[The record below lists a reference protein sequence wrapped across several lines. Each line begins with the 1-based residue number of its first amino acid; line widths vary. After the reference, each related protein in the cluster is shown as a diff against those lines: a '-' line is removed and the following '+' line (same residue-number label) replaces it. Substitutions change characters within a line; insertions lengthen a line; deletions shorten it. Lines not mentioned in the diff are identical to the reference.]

1 MPDGCVGRGMRVYM
15 IRRVVLKHTRSFD
28 ATLCKALILH
38 QYSILYYTLIM
49 RHSLSSIKFQL
60 LTLLKIKGQLVALLA
75 GISLVFVIGAIWSF
89 YWFSLAVFLEVKI
102 MDWVDG
108 KKDMPHI
115 KISLAPLTRSNFP
128 STINLSSPALTIIDE
143 KRESAWHT
151 KDLRFSVEPAA
162 PTVLEINLSGQ
173 HRFTFGLGESAK
185 DLFVFTKD
193 TTAYQPLIKNSGTVI
208 QMGETSIHFPEIIGK
223 LRFDSGKIHSNN
235 RITIN
240 NINLPKRLKPPLGE
254 KIQKLEILFSLI
266 SGLPKS
272 LNKKGFLE
280 WQKLGGALEL
290 ERFFISYGPLRLS
303 GKGKIALTNQ
313 LQPIGT
319 FTMSVG
325 GISDT
330 IDTLANNGIVSPQ
343 DAPLIKI
350 GLRMLAKESTNGDP
364 EQVEL
369 PLIIQD
375 GLINVGPF
383 TLFQLPRF
391 RWSK

>member
-1 MPDGCVGRGMRVYM
+1 M
-15 IRRVVLKHTRSFD
+15 KH
-28 ATLCKALILH
+28 L
-38 QYSILYYTLIM
+38 
-49 RHSLSSIKFQL
+49 LSSIKFQL
-60 LTLLKIKGQLVALLA
+60 LTSLKIKGRLVALFA
-75 GISLVFVIGAIWSF
+75 GISLVFVLGVIWSL
-89 YWFSLAVFLEVKI
+89 YWFSLAAFLEVKI
-102 MDWVDG
+102 MDWADS
-108 KKDMPHI
+108 KEDMHHI

-128 STINLSSPALTIIDE
+128 STINLNSAALTIIDE
-143 KRESAWHT
+143 KRGSAWHT
-151 KDLRFSVEPAA
+151 KNIGISVEPLA

-193 TTAYQPLIKNSGTVI
+193 TTAYQPLTKNSGTVI
-208 QMGETSIHFPEIIGK
+208 EMGETSIHFPEVIGK

-235 RITIN
+235 RIAIN
-240 NINLPKRLKPPLGE
+240 NINLPKRLASPLGE
-254 KIQKLEILFSLI
+254 KVEKLEILFSLI

-272 LNKKGFLE
+272 LNKKDLLE

-290 ERFFISYGPLRLS
+290 EHFFISYEPLRLS

-330 IDTLANNGIVSPQ
+330 IDTLVNNGMVGPQ
-343 DAPLIKI
+343 DAPLIKF

-364 EQVEL
+364 EHVKL